1 MGEVRA
7 AKRTGESEGGHLET
21 DVALEPVRV
30 KLEKE
35 ESCLAEEE
43 HRSPLGWKLPLT
55 QLVK

>member
-7 AKRTGESEGGHLET
+7 AKRTGEREGGHVET
-21 DVALEPVRV
+21 DVAFQLLRV

-35 ESCLAEEE
+35 EEEAEEE
-43 HRSPLGWKLPLT
+43 HRSPLGWKLPLA

>member
-7 AKRTGESEGGHLET
+7 AKRTGEREGGHLET
-21 DVALEPVRV
+21 DVAFELLGV
-30 KLEKE
+30 KMEKE